1 MLLLKLGYRN
11 LWRNRRRT
19 ILTMTAIG
27 VSTAMVILMFGI
39 YDGMLWD
46 MIETATDLYHGH
58 VKITADKYLDE
69 RRMHLTLEENGLS
82 EKIQN
87 DPRIKGIAG
96 RVRGF
101 ALLSTGG
108 GESSQTQPAE
118 LFGINPVE
126 ERKVTRLESHVI
138 EGSFISGSGSKDI
151 VLGKGL
157 AKRLEAKIGDE
168 IVSMGQGADGSIAAE
183 IFFVAGIIETADPFR
198 DTSLAIVG
206 RKTLQ
211 EMLALEGRLHEWAV
225 SLKKPLSAV
234 EWAQEWQAQMQGAE
248 VTPWNQFLPQMGQI
262 VEIWD
267 VFEYVFAVIFY
278 FAVILVAANTMY
290 MAFFERMREFG
301 IMGAL
306 GLRLRKLAFMIVLE
320 GFMMSGAAGLIGGV
334 AGILMSFYVNAHPV
348 DLSAFFDPITYG
360 GSAIQPRLRCYLEL
374 DNMVFPIVMIT
385 VLGVIVACFPAL
397 KLRRLRPVEV
407 LKEV

>member
-27 VSTAMVILMFGI
+27 VSTALVILMFGI

-58 VKITADKYLDE
+58 VKITAEKYLDE
-69 RRMHLTLEENGLS
+69 RRIHLTLEENGLS
-82 EKIQN
+82 EKIHG
-87 DPRIKGIAG
+87 DSRIKGIAG

-101 ALLSTGG
+101 ALLSTGEG
-108 GESSQTQPAE
+108 KSSQTQPAE

-126 ERKVTRLESHVI
+126 ERTVTRLESHVF

-157 AKRLEAKIGDE
+157 AKRLEAKVGDE

-183 IFFVAGIIETADPFR
+183 IFYVAGIIETADPFR

-211 EMLALEGRLHEWAV
+211 EMLTLEGRLHEWAV
-225 SLKKPLSAV
+225 SLKKPLGAV
-234 EWAQEWQAQMQGAE
+234 EWAQEWQAQMQEADI
-248 VTPWNQFLPQMGQI
+248 TAWNQFLPQMG
-262 VEIWD
+262 ELWD
-267 VFEYVFAVIFY
+267 VFEYIFAVIFY

-301 IMGAL
+301 IMGAV
-306 GLRLRKLAFMIVLE
+306 GLKLRKLSLMIVLE
-320 GFMMSGAAGLIGGV
+320 GFMMSGIAGLIGGV
-334 AGILMSFYVNAHPV
+334 AGIVMSLYVNAHPV

-360 GSAIQPRLRCYLEL
+360 GSAFQPRLRCYLEL
-374 DNMVFPIVMIT
+374 DNMVFPVVMIT
-385 VLGVIVACFPAL
+385 VLGMIVACFPAL
-397 KLRRLRPVEV
+397 KLRRLRPVDV